1 MNAKGTNSIRG
12 VGSPGFQKRLET
24 PSTPGRPLF
33 KFSVGSF
40 SRKNIPSKWE
50 DAEKWLMSSS
60 FNEST
65 PNATKPFEKSKLLE
79 QNEALQNKGGAFEG
93 FEEKLR
99 ISEPKVPPK
108 APVPG
113 AEAFH
118 GFPSSEVIL
127 QDTFTDIKQ
136 PVLLNF
142 RYSEPSAEEFLFKDS
157 CFETVENCASEP
169 GSEIYHRDV
178 GTEMTPI
185 GSSTTSR
192 CHTPIKI
199 SSPARH
205 NTPADRSGPL
215 LAPISR
221 IDISELED
229 CHFAKLELSA
239 QYDNL
244 VSYWSSREEE
254 EEEVSKS
261 LRHAEE
267 NDARKKNTAECRAS
281 LWEDDDRAKSCIRY
295 KREEA
300 KIQAWVNLQTA
311 KAEAQSRK
319 LEVKIQKMRSNLEE
333 KVMKKMGIVYRRS
346 EEWRAAAQFQH
357 KQQILR
363 AAEKAQKMKSQS
375 LQHQSS
381 SFFDSRSSCGCF
393 SMQD

>member
-1 MNAKGTNSIRG
+1 
-12 VGSPGFQKRLET
+12 
-24 PSTPGRPLF
+24 
-33 KFSVGSF
+33 
-40 SRKNIPSKWE
+40 
-50 DAEKWLMSSS
+50 MSNS
-60 FNEST
+60 FNES
-65 PNATKPFEKSKLLE
+65 KLSE
-79 QNEALQNKGGAFEG
+79 PNEALRHKNGAFEG

-99 ISEPKVPPK
+99 ITEPNVPRK
-108 APVPG
+108 APVQG
-113 AEAFH
+113 VEAFH
-118 GFPSSEVIL
+118 GFPSEIIL
-127 QDTFTDIKQ
+127 EDTFTDIKQ

-142 RYSEPSAEEFLFKDS
+142 RYSEPSSEEFLFKDS

-169 GSEIYHRDV
+169 GSEIHHRDV
-178 GTEMTPI
+178 GTEMTPL

-215 LAPISR
+215 VAPPASK
-221 IDISELED
+221 IDLSELKD

-261 LRHAEE
+261 LRHAEV
-267 NDARKKNTAECRAS
+267 NDGRKNTAECRAS

-346 EEWRAAAQFQH
+346 EEWRAAARFQH
-357 KQQILR
+357 AQQILR
-363 AAEKAQKMKSQS
+363 ATEKSQKMKCQS
-375 LQHQSS
+375 LQGS
-381 SFFDSRSSCGCF
+381 SFFESRSSCGCF
-393 SMQD
+393 SMQDD